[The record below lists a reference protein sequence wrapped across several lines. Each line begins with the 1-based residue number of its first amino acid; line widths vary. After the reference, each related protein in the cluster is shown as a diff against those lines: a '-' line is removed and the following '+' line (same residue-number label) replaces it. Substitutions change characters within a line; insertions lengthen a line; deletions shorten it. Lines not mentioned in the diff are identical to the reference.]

1 MAKHLGVLL
10 GNFFVVNGLIL
21 TKKLAIR
28 AHWFKRK
35 LCSAKLSINCL
46 IVGWLITE
54 SFAVR
59 MEVRSPNLDVCEATQ
74 VQIGFSSN

>member
-1 MAKHLGVLL
+1 M
-10 GNFFVVNGLIL
+10 
-21 TKKLAIR
+21 